1 MQLRSQWILISFV
14 IKVSREEYTNFS
26 AFSPLGPLSQVFRQ
40 VKERLI
46 LYFAWND
53 QSATWIRGPN
63 FYDQYWQE
71 KVLKLMKNHRS
82 FSIFNRFGLFR

>member
-26 AFSPLGPLSQVFRQ
+26 AFSPLGLYPQVFSQ

-46 LYFAWND
+46 L
-53 QSATWIRGPN
+53 
-63 FYDQYWQE
+63 
-71 KVLKLMKNHRS
+71 
-82 FSIFNRFGLFR
+82 